1 MNKEYEQFVWDPEVD
16 QNYDTEVYGYN
27 NVVKNGLYNGIYKS
41 KCAFTTKANSQRN
54 RLFDLKIIES
64 EAPLSNQWGG
74 AYDEYSIEVV
84 NGNVTFDYAG
94 TNEEGITFLGYGR
107 VDHST
112 GYMEPQYHI
121 EGGSLTIKNLGG
133 WGESEGPWQTT
144 ISNGS
149 LIFENVKGVALNCSD
164 FQIKNLKP
172 AHTDQIENGLRIV
185 GAQWAAL
192 FKVYSNSSKI
202 EIDVSGEFTLNNS
215 SPFGVGTIPSQL
227 NLVGSI
233 ATIRASSM
241 TLRGAIIIS
250 QATEAT
256 LTANKIKPS
265 DLLLDIHDN
274 STIAF
279 HSDSGCPIDF
289 SGDNKPVQGFINFIS
304 SGYVGGS
311 VTISG
316 MNKDRL
322 QALQNGGFVAID
334 GKPLDANEFLAY
346 VDCTLEPNVT
356 ISIKQMPS
364 KVPAIS
370 GPYPLPVNQF
380 PQINSLAVFPNQG
393 YYIPNGQALE
403 GSSTNFAIAVVKN
416 FQPGPTPKVI
426 EFPVTDNNAIGV
438 MCGNPEL
445 SVSFNGSFPKNLS
458 QDYKGQI
465 TYSTLFNQGFS
476 SPTPING
483 LPYQYKT
490 YYFDAQYD
498 AFNDTVFFAGRQG
511 DREGLIFS
519 LVNAGQKEFIT
530 TITMP
535 DNTNWN
541 VEDSS
546 FGVSSNPRRIYFC
559 GENAVTYCDID
570 KGNLIGSVSVP
581 KVDGKQ
587 ATALTYICVDNANGV
602 VYVSALYGEGGQQE
616 TVIHKFSAVTNDY
629 IGIVIRQQGLF
640 SNMLVDDTGTYLY
653 SAGGLRINVIETN
666 GSFVAN
672 TIMLDKQA
680 DGEEIAAMGWD
691 RLSLTLVVGISD
703 YSSAGTPTPSR
714 VYMINKPYNAA

>member
-1 MNKEYEQFVWDPEVD
+1 MKIVSGTVNFDCNFRCEEL
-16 QNYDTEVYGYN
+16 VYSDSTKVYIE
-27 NVVKNGLYNGIYKS
+27 NGILEISNGGDFYCGVTPSNSSTVFNIVSGALEFTDIRNVIFKS
-41 KCAFTTKANSQRN
+41 KCISIDNTAISTTKNQR
-54 RLFDLKIIES
+54 
-64 EAPLSNQWGG
+64 
-74 AYDEYSIEVV
+74 V
-84 NGNVTFDYAG
+84 NGLAV
-94 TNEEGITFLGYGR
+94 
-107 VDHST
+107 
-112 GYMEPQYHI
+112 
-121 EGGSLTIKNLGG
+121 
-133 WGESEGPWQTT
+133 
-144 ISNGS
+144 SNGMSAQFGGVTCNTGAIS
-149 LIFENVKGVALNCSD
+149 LKASD
-164 FQIKNLKP
+164 NITLAFP
-172 AHTDQIENGLRIV
+172 IV
-185 GAQWAAL
+185 MVDADADIAATA
-192 FKVYSNSSKI
+192 I
-202 EIDVSGEFTLNNS
+202 TIGDTFTLS
-215 SPFGVGTIPSQL
+215 K
-227 NLVGSI
+227 GS
-233 ATIRASSM
+233 RASF
-241 TLRGAIIIS
+241 LVEAITGW
-250 QATEAT
+250 TEQNT
-256 LTANKIKPS
+256 SGTMRFEIYDTS
-265 DLLLDIHDN
+265 TVLL
-274 STIAF
+274 

-289 SGDNKPVQGFINFIS
+289 TGDNKPAQGFINFIS
-304 SGYVGGS
+304 NGYAGGS
-311 VTISG
+311 FTISG
-316 MNKDRL
+316 MNHTRL

-370 GPYPLPVNQF
+370 GPYPLPLNQF
-380 PQINSLAVFPNQG
+380 PQISSLAVFPNQG